1 MLCRIDAHSRSL
13 FGSKTAHWVALSIE
27 CSR

>member
-1 MLCRIDAHSRSL
+1 MVWRMVAHSRSL
-13 FGSKTAHWVALSIE
+13 LGSKTAHWVDLSIE